1 MFYIG
6 EHLSFIHQNL
16 NEGLILANSWKILLA
31 ERKISRYFQ
40 GGGGW
45 SVAYLL
51 LGKVICLWHIINIP
65 PKTTTCDKT
74 KDSLRRLKV
83 NFKKIFKLLLRIL
96 LHQTV
101 QLELSNLDNR
111 LQFSFWLGT
120 SYRKTCNLP
129 SSIDIVRFWF
139 LSESYNKFRLIS
151 LHLIHWFSIIQN
163 IQEKIFCKSNDGDA
177 SK

>member
-120 SYRKTCNLP
+120 NPRKLATNHQRNSKILQSFCMKAITSLDQIHYTSYSALVFNNTEHTRKDL
-129 SSIDIVRFWF
+129 
-139 LSESYNKFRLIS
+139 L
-151 LHLIHWFSIIQN
+151 
-163 IQEKIFCKSNDGDA
+163 
-177 SK
+177 